1 MGSSIS
7 SELEL
12 ISSVIRGSVG
22 VGPLLLVSYINELA
36 AVLGHCNVTVQL
48 FADDM
53 KMYAEMKTT
62 FNADIFQYAPDRLAV
77 WAGEWQLQISIT
89 KCFIMQVG
97 KVPVDRTYF
106 LNTHALAYTGWRF
119 SVAVTRWS
127 RSTQLLYIEPG

>member
-1 MGSSIS
+1 
-7 SELEL
+7 
-12 ISSVIRGSVG
+12 
-22 VGPLLLVSYINELA
+22 LLVSYINELA